1 MSRQVDDQARKL
13 VMEILADPILNAI
26 NFSVPRFSIR
36 PGFYKKVRDA
46 VSKGDITIR
55 VDPTRM
61 KPGTGGQYKPE
72 FPLTKTKTEFDVI
85 LLPSATLGVKPAEWL
100 SPAGT
105 IVHECTH
112 AGFDMLKISGMTRLE
127 NEILAHI
134 AHYTFIWAKLVQ
146 LKAKPSD
153 ATQPNKIKKAAW
165 VIAEQVYNKQPISH
179 WSYLALATHI
189 YTSPLYTVDM
199 LENSNNDGV
208 GRPTIGR
215 KKGN

>member
-1 MSRQVDDQARKL
+1 MSRQEDDQARKL

-72 FPLTKTKTEFDVI
+72 FPLSETKTEFDVI
-85 LLPSATLGVKPAEWL
+85 LLPSATLQGTPGARL
-100 SPAGT
+100 AAAGT

-112 AGFDMLKISGMTRLE
+112 AGFDMLKIAGMTRLE

-134 AHYTFIWAKLVQ
+134 AHYTFIWATLVRINQPPSEVTQ
-146 LKAKPSD
+146 L
-153 ATQPNKIKKAAW
+153 NKIKQAAW
-165 VIAEQVYNKQPISH
+165 VIAEQAYNKQPISH

-189 YTSPLYTVDM
+189 FTNPLYTVDM